1 MHIIVLHHVCS
12 RWSVTFLSSFLHTT
26 HRLLLLS
33 HRWEGFFFP
42 VFPVLSVDIT
52 RLPFSTSFL
61 CVTPLHGL
69 HVHPS
74 SDPSCA
80 AFYSIIVFFPSFS
93 STWAEEAG
101 RGFRW
106 CRCMGSSLFV
116 ACEWQYLASVCMLSM
131 CPLPDNRLNG
141 PALVDLHSFVF
152 DRGTFFSASSLQ
164 FFFLVWHTRC
174 SYTRSY
180 YQRLMLPCHFIG
192 PSFFFFSSSHSLGF
206 SYLQETI
213 IK

>member
-1 MHIIVLHHVCS
+1 MQPLKCNIFKL
-12 RWSVTFLSSFLHTT
+12 FLTHDTQTPPSFSSLRRFFLPC
-26 HRLLLLS
+26 
-33 HRWEGFFFP
+33 FP
-42 VFPVLSVDIT
+42 RVIRRYHASS
-52 RLPFSTSFL
+52 FSTSFL

-80 AFYSIIVFFPSFS
+80 AFYNIIVFFPSSS

-131 CPLPDNRLNG
+131 CPLPDSRLNG
-141 PALVDLHSFVF
+141 LALVDLHSFVF
-152 DRGTFFSASSLQ
+152 DRGTFFLRRLTI
-164 FFFLVWHTRC
+164 FFPGLTHALLI
-174 SYTRSY
+174 YAQL
-180 YQRLMLPCHFIG
+180 YQRLMLTCHFIG
-192 PSFFFFSSSHSLGF
+192 PSFFSFFFFSFTRFL
-206 SYLQETI
+206 YLQETI